1 MRSLHVAATGMQAQQ
16 TNVDVISQNIANQ
29 TTAGYKAQRPEFQD
43 LIYQDLR
50 RVGTNSSD
58 VGTIVPTGVQL
69 GLGVKTSAIS
79 RDTEQGTVKA
89 TNNPLDVSVQGKGYF
104 QITLPDGQIAYTRDG
119 SFKLS
124 PQGEIVTANGYI
136 VQPTITVP
144 NNATD
149 ISINSS
155 GEVEVIIP
163 GQVAPSNLGQ
173 IEIAKFINPAGLQA
187 IGDNLFLESAASGT
201 PLLGIAG
208 QDGYGTILQGYL
220 ENSNV
225 NPVSEITSLIVAQ
238 RAYDMNSKV
247 IRASDEML
255 QSLNQSA

>member
-1 MRSLHVAATGMQAQQ
+1 MQG
-16 TNVDVISQNIANQ
+16 D
-29 TTAGYKAQRPEFQD
+29 
-43 LIYQDLR
+43 
-50 RVGTNSSD
+50 
-58 VGTIVPTGVQL
+58 
-69 GLGVKTSAIS
+69 
-79 RDTEQGTVKA
+79 
-89 TNNPLDVSVQGKGYF
+89 GYF

-124 PQGEIVTANGYI
+124 PQGEIVTANGYL

-155 GEVEVIIP
+155 GEVEVIIQ
-163 GQVAPSNLGQ
+163 GQVAPTNLGQ

-208 QDGYGTILQGYL
+208 QDGYGTVLQGYL

>member
-1 MRSLHVAATGMQAQQ
+1 MRALYIAATGMLVQQ
-16 TNVDVISQNIANQ
+16 THVDVLSQNISNQ

-69 GLGVKTSAIS
+69 GLGAKVSAIS
-79 RDTEQGTVKA
+79 RDTSQGTVKQ
-89 TNNPLDVSVQGKGYF
+89 TSNSLDLAIQGNGYF
-104 QITLPDGQIAYTRDG
+104 QVNLPDGRIAYTRDG

-124 PQGEIVTANGYI
+124 AQGEIVTANGYI
-136 VQPTITVP
+136 VQPAITVP

-149 ISINSS
+149 ISVNAS
-155 GEVEVIIP
+155 GEVEVTIT
-163 GQVAPSNLGQ
+163 GQTAPSNLGQ
-173 IEIAKFINPAGLQA
+173 IELAKFINPAGLEA
-187 IGDNLFLESAASGT
+187 IGENLFLESTGSGT
-201 PLLGIAG
+201 PLLGIAN
-208 QDGYGTILQGYL
+208 QDGYGSLLQGYT

-225 NPVSEITSLIVAQ
+225 DSVTAVTDLIVAQ
-238 RAYDMNSKV
+238 RAYEMNSKV
-247 IRASDEML
+247 IKAADEML